1 MFTRIL
7 LPLDGG
13 ARAEDALPLARE
25 LALADGAEIFLL
37 HVEAPTRPE
46 PAMAHGGPVERRL
59 EAIAK
64 ELRGQGIATHT
75 LSLVG
80 QTPATIAATAEV
92 HGIDLIVL
100 APESRRLLETLWKPS
115 VTAGVLERTPVPVLI
130 ATHASPASPENA
142 PRPLLAG
149 PSAQVIVPLDGSPLA
164 EQALVQ
170 ARRIAE
176 RYERGLLL
184 LRVVPPLQVVAAGPG
199 TYPLLHDEAVLEV
212 QEAGEYLSALRTN
225 LQRAGHIPIQFMV
238 GHGIPADEILAL
250 AETKP
255 DSMLVMSTHGRGGL
269 ARFVLGSVAL
279 AVARKSPVPLL
290 ITPGV
295 RPEPPRA
302 VSDARSQSAGAAPT
316 A

>member
-7 LPLDGG
+7 APLDGSP
-13 ARAEDALPLARE
+13 RAEESLPFARE
-25 LALADGAEIFLL
+25 LALADGAQIFLL
-37 HVEAPTRPE
+37 HVEAPATPE
-46 PAMAHGGPVERRL
+46 TAAAHGGPVERRL
-59 EAIAK
+59 EAIAR
-64 ELRGQGIATHT
+64 ELRGHGIATHT
-75 LSLVG
+75 LSLAG
-80 QTPATIAATAEV
+80 QTPATIAAAAEV

-115 VTAGVLERTPVPVLI
+115 VTAGVLARTPIPVLI
-130 ATHASPASPENA
+130 APRVAPVTPATA
-142 PRPLLAG
+142 PRPLLAD

-164 EQALVQ
+164 EQALVP
-170 ARRIAE
+170 ARRMAE

-212 QEAGEYLSALRTN
+212 QEAGEYLSALRTR
-225 LQRAGHIPIQFMV
+225 LQRAGHMPVQFMV
-238 GHGIPADEILAL
+238 GHGIPADEIVAL

-279 AVARKSPVPLL
+279 EVARRSPVPLL

-295 RPEPPRA
+295 APESPHDA
-302 VSDARSQSAGAAPT
+302 SDARRQPADATPSA
-316 A
+316 